1 MGGVWQPQG
10 SSPHPCRRHG
20 APRAP
25 DACRPRPL
33 ASGSSAASKT
43 RKAPNHAH
51 RRLQLQGNHPRHHS
65 NWPQRLEARDPGN
78 HHEAHPVSALIRQ
91 PETMARAR
99 SRVTVLLCVQS
110 SKAEVR
116 EPSAAYPQK
125 VGPIQ
130 TATPGPHEL
139 DTITRSRYAPD
150 TEGTNT
156 PPTRYEHGAE
166 GTNAAPPRYEVDV
179 EGTNAMLR
187 IRSRYRERVIGGG
200 IRTSVGAKAPAW
212 ARVRTLCVQSAR
224 SRYAPDTEGTN
235 TPGGRYEVDT
245 EGTNPAPPRYEH
257 GPEGTN
263 PA

>member
-78 HHEAHPVSALIRQ
+78 HHEALPVSALIRQ

-139 DTITRSRYAPD
+139 DTITADDVLSLEPDFVAMHPYKVGVIGLRSSDETDAEVRAFAPSLAVGEDPVTGSLNASLAQWLIGTGTLPARYVAAQ
-150 TEGTNT
+150 GTKLG
-156 PPTRYEHGAE
+156 RAGRVH
-166 GTNAAPPRYEVDV
+166 
-179 EGTNAMLR
+179 
-187 IRSRYRERVIGGG
+187 IERVDGTIWVGG
-200 IRTSVGAKAPAW
+200 
-212 ARVRTLCVQSAR
+212 
-224 SRYAPDTEGTN
+224 DTVTTISGTVN
-235 TPGGRYEVDT
+235 L
-245 EGTNPAPPRYEH
+245 
-257 GPEGTN
+257 
-263 PA
+263 